1 MAKTSFVLLVV
12 ALIAFQHVSEARGP
26 INVNE
31 EVVENDLHQAKD
43 LLEED
48 LKEKETNIKNLESE
62 VTLLTD
68 SEKTLIQL
76 EDAYK
81 SGKSI
86 EHFGKELKKFNRKIK
101 QAPEEV
107 RYVSIIQSILKD
119 LGLNKSKN

>member
-1 MAKTSFVLLVV
+1 MAKISFVLLVV
-12 ALIAFQHVSEARGP
+12 ALIAFQHVSEARRP

-62 VTLLTD
+62 VNLLTD
-68 SEKTLIQL
+68 SELTLIQL

-81 SGKSI
+81 SGKSLD
-86 EHFGKELKKFNRKIK
+86 HFGKKLKKFNRKIK